1 MNELQIR
8 GWIYYETEKNTA
20 LEAYTELCN
29 TLKKAG
35 INTEYIGLDIVLRNE
50 YGKEI
55 DIIEDKY

>member
-8 GWIYYETEKNTA
+8 GWIYYETEKDTA

-29 TLKKAG
+29 ILKKAG
-35 INTEYIGLDIVLRNE
+35 IDTGYIGLDIVLRNE

-55 DIIEDKY
+55 DTIEDKY